1 MRRLKHNFKKG
12 MAFVLSLAMV
22 AGLVPAMSGGANTVQ
37 AATGSGTEPSVTAYA
52 TKNQLMT
59 TFTPDANGTATT
71 KGKLVFGK
79 KSDRT
84 TAQEWYILGKDT
96 GVSGDNTIIVAASPI
111 ARGQKFNSDTSNKN
125 DENLWSDCAY
135 SEATITEVYANHYG
149 ASELRDTLQGMATN
163 RSYFTRTEQNLM
175 NATTVTTNDTKNSV
189 TYTTTDK
196 LYALQGD
203 FDNDQYLWAGTDD
216 STVLAMSSYW
226 RNGERFWLRSSY
238 VGDDGDAL
246 LAFPGDAVYGI
257 NVRCAFTVQ
266 PASNLDL
273 SSVLF
278 ASAATAAS
286 SDTKSEKITDSVAM
300 TLRLDGTDKNIGTA
314 IYNTTTGDINV
325 TKGSTTSNVALVV
338 QGNDGTKDWYYS
350 KQITGTE
357 TVNVSDIKTKL
368 SSSADIDLS
377 ACKIWLEITEDNVLY
392 AVNAEKEIEKINTTY
407 VTKEQLMNSFKPYS
421 DGTAA
426 NYGKL
431 VFGKNKDGSAQEWY
445 ILGKDEDVSGDNTII
460 FAASPIATGQR
471 ISSRTAS
478 YYTTYYYYEAD
489 TGYGDNSG
497 NIEVYPNHYGAS
509 DLREKLKGMAD
520 GSNETYFTTAE
531 QKLMN
536 STTVT
541 TKDTK
546 NKVTYTTTDKLY
558 ALAADG
564 FGSSYKTIK
573 AGSDN
578 KTVLAMRSYWSS
590 GSNFWLRSPYV
601 SHEYFSLPAFPGTN
615 VSKDFSSS
623 YYAVQPAS
631 NLNLSSVLFASA
643 AKAASSGTEAGT
655 IAERTAMTL
664 RLDGTDKNIGTAI
677 YNTTTGDINVTK
689 GSTTSNVALVVQG
702 NDGTKDWY
710 YSKQITGTETV
721 NVSDIKT
728 KLSSSADID
737 LSACKIWLEITE
749 DNVLYAV
756 NAEKEIEKINTTYVT
771 KEQLMNSFKPYSD
784 GTAVNYGKLVFGKN
798 SDGNPQE
805 WYILGADSGVTGGTD
820 NTIIFTASPIVN
832 NNVFEDDGRNNKTD
846 TTLWSDCVYNG
857 LSISEVYPNHYGAS
871 DLRVALKGMADG
883 SNETYFTTAEQKLM
897 NATTVTTDDMKNRT
911 RYTTTDKLYA
921 LVADGWGSSYKSI
934 KAGSDNNTVL
944 AMSCFWSDARGHRF
958 WLRSPSRGLG
968 DVNDVLLAPP
978 GLCVNQGD
986 VSTGR
991 AVQPA
996 SNLDLSSVL
1005 FASAAQA
1012 ASSETAEA
1020 GTIASDKAMTLRL
1033 DGTGNNIGTVT
1044 YNTTTG
1050 DIKVVKGGATSQTVA
1065 LVVQGNDGTNDWY
1078 YSKKITGTDVV
1089 NVSDIVA
1096 EPKTPS
1102 SIDLSACKIWLEI
1115 TEDNVAYAVNATET
1129 NIKIIHSIAIT
1140 DIDTPVPDTALDTEA
1155 SCTTEGVKSTTPQI
1169 TWTPSDTTAGYNTR
1183 YTAGITL
1190 TADTGYEF
1198 ADNVTATVSG
1208 NTATSVTN
1216 NADGTL
1222 TVTKEFTTDKRKIES
1237 VAAPTVP
1244 ANNAFTTYYGY
1255 DGYDET
1261 PISGTNTELGKTA
1274 TVTFEG
1280 TTLPTTADMAVTWT
1294 IESNGGV
1301 YDNTP
1306 GAENTFRWTIPESAL
1321 TNYNA
1326 VYCQGY
1332 DTSTGNIT
1340 GTIKLK
1346 NKAATSVTITG
1357 TDSSIAYTGATVDV
1371 LQYFSIDTNAG
1382 TATYTLV
1389 GGTGEGMLSG
1399 TTLTVT
1405 HTGTFKIK
1413 VSTAAN
1419 GIFAAG
1425 EKTVTLTVD
1434 NGTILYTA
1442 TDYSTTYDG
1451 QPHSISVSV
1460 TNPEGTA
1467 VTYSTDGVTY
1477 GSDNPSFS
1485 NEGTHTVYYRI
1496 TKDNYT
1502 TVEASKTVTI
1512 NKKPV
1517 TITAQKQ
1524 DIVWGKDINQSL
1536 YTVSEDGLI
1545 TGDSIKEITLT
1556 PSTTARTENGTIS
1569 VSGVK
1574 IENAAGADVTANYDI
1589 TMVNGNLKITHDAAL
1604 APERIEASKTKTT
1617 YTAGD
1622 TLNVDDLAV
1631 TAYYADGYS
1640 EPVQDYTTNVS
1651 AIDMS
1656 ADGDKTLTVSYTK
1669 NGVTKTK
1676 DITIKVN
1683 AVLTTY
1689 KIISGADSEW
1699 KQNTD
1704 RNITIRGNGEFSK
1717 FESVKVDGSII
1728 DAKNYTAKEGSTI
1741 IILKADYLKTL
1752 SVGTHSFEIV
1762 WADGSA
1768 ATSFKVSKNTS
1779 DSEGSKDNS
1788 QQPTPPQTGD
1798 NSRPMLWV
1806 TLLAPSLAGLLALL
1820 SVRRKKDD
1828 EYMQR

>member
-52 TKNQLMT
+52 TKAQLMT
-59 TFTPDANGTATT
+59 AFTPDANGTATT

-79 KSDRT
+79 KSDGT
-84 TAQEWYILGKDT
+84 TAQEWYILGKDE
-96 GVSGDNTIIVAASPI
+96 GVSGDNTIIFAANPI
-111 ARGQKFNSDTSNKN
+111 ATGQKFNSDISNKN
-125 DENLWSDCAY
+125 DENLWSDCVY

-163 RSYFTRTEQNLM
+163 TSYFTSAEQGLM
-175 NATTVTTNDTKNSV
+175 NATTVTTKDTKNSSV

-203 FDNDQYLWAGTDD
+203 YDNDQYLWAGTDD
-216 STVLAMSSYW
+216 STVLAMSSYL
-226 RNGERFWLRSSY
+226 RNGEWFWLRSPYGGSGDFALCADRGYY
-238 VGDDGDAL
+238 VILGRVDIDSGS
-246 LAFPGDAVYGI
+246 P
-257 NVRCAFTVQ
+257 VQ

-286 SDTKSEKITDSVAM
+286 SDTKSEKITDSAAM
-300 TLRLDGTDKNIGTA
+300 TLRLDGTGKDIGTVT
-314 IYNTTTGDINV
+314 YNTTTGDIKV
-325 TKGSTTSNVALVV
+325 VKGTTSQTVALVV
-338 QGNDGTKDWYYS
+338 QGNDGTNDWYYS

-357 TVNVSDIKTKL
+357 TINVSAIEAESNTPA
-368 SSSADIDLS
+368 SINLS
-377 ACKIWLEITEDNVLY
+377 ACKIWLEITEDNVSY

-421 DGTAA
+421 
-426 NYGKL
+426 N
-431 VFGKNKDGSAQEWY
+431 
-445 ILGKDEDVSGDNTII
+445 
-460 FAASPIATGQR
+460 
-471 ISSRTAS
+471 
-478 YYTTYYYYEAD
+478 
-489 TGYGDNSG
+489 
-497 NIEVYPNHYGAS
+497 
-509 DLREKLKGMAD
+509 
-520 GSNETYFTTAE
+520 
-531 QKLMN
+531 
-536 STTVT
+536 
-541 TKDTK
+541 
-546 NKVTYTTTDKLY
+546 
-558 ALAADG
+558 
-564 FGSSYKTIK
+564 
-573 AGSDN
+573 
-578 KTVLAMRSYWSS
+578 
-590 GSNFWLRSPYV
+590 
-601 SHEYFSLPAFPGTN
+601 
-615 VSKDFSSS
+615 
-623 YYAVQPAS
+623 
-631 NLNLSSVLFASA
+631 
-643 AKAASSGTEAGT
+643 
-655 IAERTAMTL
+655 
-664 RLDGTDKNIGTAI
+664 
-677 YNTTTGDINVTK
+677 
-689 GSTTSNVALVVQG
+689 
-702 NDGTKDWY
+702 
-710 YSKQITGTETV
+710 
-721 NVSDIKT
+721 
-728 KLSSSADID
+728 
-737 LSACKIWLEITE
+737 
-749 DNVLYAV
+749 
-756 NAEKEIEKINTTYVT
+756 
-771 KEQLMNSFKPYSD
+771 
-784 GTAVNYGKLVFGKN
+784 GTAVNYGKLVFGKK
-798 SDGNPQE
+798 SDGTTAQE
-805 WYILGADSGVTGGTD
+805 WYILGKDEGVSGD
-820 NTIIFTASPIVN
+820 NTIIFAANPIATGQKFN
-832 NNVFEDDGRNNKTD
+832 SDISNKND
-846 TTLWSDCVYNG
+846 ENLWSDCVY
-857 LSISEVYPNHYGAS
+857 SEATITEVYANHYGAS
-871 DLRVALKGMADG
+871 ELRDTLQGMATNT
-883 SNETYFTTAEQKLM
+883 SYFTSAEQGLM
-897 NATTVTTDDMKNRT
+897 NATTVTTKDTKNSSVT
-911 RYTTTDKLYA
+911 YTTTDKLYA
-921 LVADGWGSSYKSI
+921 LQGDYDNDQYLW
-934 KAGSDNNTVL
+934 AGTDDSTVL
-944 AMSCFWSDARGHRF
+944 AMSSYLRNGEWF
-958 WLRSPSRGLG
+958 WLRSPYGGSGDFALCADRGYYVILG
-968 DVNDVLLAPP
+968 RVDIDSGSP
-978 GLCVNQGD
+978 
-986 VSTGR
+986 
-991 AVQPA
+991 VQPA

-1005 FASAAQA
+1005 FASAATA
-1012 ASSETAEA
+1012 ASSDTKSEKITDSA
-1020 GTIASDKAMTLRL
+1020 AMTLRL
-1033 DGTGNNIGTVT
+1033 DGTGKDIGTVT

-1050 DIKVVKGGATSQTVA
+1050 DIKVVKGTTSQTVA

-1078 YSKKITGTDVV
+1078 YSKQITGTETI
-1089 NVSDIVA
+1089 NASDIKSA
-1096 EPKTPS
+1096 LSLTS
-1102 SIDLSACKIWLEI
+1102 DIDLSACKIWLE
-1115 TEDNVAYAVNATET
+1115 TTDSTSNLTYAVNATD
-1129 NIKIIHSIAIT
+1129 IISITSVAIT
-1140 DIDTPVPDTALDTEA
+1140 DIDIPVSNTALDTEA

-1169 TWTPSDTTAGYNTR
+1169 TWTPSDTTAGYNKS
-1183 YTAGITL
+1183 YTASVTL

-1208 NTATSVTN
+1208 NTATSVTK

-1244 ANNAFTTYYGY
+1244 ENNTFTAYYGY
-1255 DGYDET
+1255 DGYDTT

-1280 TTLPTTADMAVTWT
+1280 TTSPTTEDMAVTWT
-1294 IESNGGV
+1294 IESDGGV
-1301 YDNTP
+1301 YDKTP
-1306 GAENTFRWTIPESAL
+1306 EAENTFRWTIPESAL

-1326 VYCQGY
+1326 ADCQGY
-1332 DTSTGNIT
+1332 DISTGNIT
-1340 GTIKLK
+1340 GTITVK
-1346 NKAATSVTITG
+1346 NKAATPVAITG
-1357 TDSSIAYTGATVDV
+1357 TDSSIVYTGATVDV
-1371 LQYFSIDTNAG
+1371 SQYFSIDNNAG
-1382 TATYTLV
+1382 AATYTLV
-1389 GGTGEGMLSG
+1389 TGTNGGTGEGTLSD

-1460 TNPEGTA
+1460 TNPEGTD

-1517 TITAQKQ
+1517 TITAQEQ
-1524 DIVWGKDINQSL
+1524 DIVWGNDINQSL

-1622 TLNVDDLAV
+1622 TLNMDDLAV

-1640 EPVQDYTTNVS
+1640 ESVQDYTTNVS

-1656 ADGDKTLTVSYTK
+1656 ANGDKILTVSYTK

-1683 AVLTTY
+1683 AALASY

-1704 RNITIRGNGEFSK
+1704 ETITIIGNGEFSK

-1768 ATSFKVSKNTS
+1768 VTSFKVSKNTS
-1779 DSEGSKDNS
+1779 DNEGSKDNNGNKNNS
-1788 QQPTPPQTGD
+1788 NDNPNSNLAAVPDDKKTNGSDSGNNADDSLQITAPQTGD
-1798 NSRPMLWV
+1798 NSHPMLWV
-1806 TLLAPSLAGLLALL
+1806 TLLAASLAGLLALL
-1820 SVRRKKDD
+1820 SVRRKKD
-1828 EYMQR
+1828 EE